1 VGRAHRAAHDSQL
14 KDTSVTRRSVPYLF
28 IFPFFV
34 AFALF
39 LVIPIGYAIYL
50 SLFEVQHQALGPD
63 ITVFA
68 PLNNYIR
75 AFTDSDF
82 TSSLLNILRY
92 AVVQVPAMVILAAVI
107 ALILDGRRGRL
118 RSFFRISVFLPYAIP
133 GVIAGLLWSYLY
145 SPDISPINQWLT
157 SLHVPTINFIDP
169 NIILGSVGNIVIWV
183 ATGYNA
189 IILFAALQ
197 NIPQE
202 LYDAASIDG
211 ATPRQVIR
219 FIKLP
224 MLRPALLLI
233 TIFSV
238 IGATQIFGE
247 PYMLRSLGYVPD
259 NITPNTV
266 IYNAATR
273 DGNFNYGAALAVS
286 LGVITFVASG
296 IFLWLATR
304 ERKS

>member
-145 SPDISPINQWLT
+145 SPDISPTFPRST
-157 SLHVPTINFIDP
+157 SSTRTSFSAP
-169 NIILGSVGNIVIWV
+169 S
-183 ATGYNA
+183 AT
-189 IILFAALQ
+189 
-197 NIPQE
+197 
-202 LYDAASIDG
+202 S
-211 ATPRQVIR
+211 
-219 FIKLP
+219 
-224 MLRPALLLI
+224 
-233 TIFSV
+233 
-238 IGATQIFGE
+238 
-247 PYMLRSLGYVPD
+247 
-259 NITPNTV
+259 
-266 IYNAATR
+266 
-273 DGNFNYGAALAVS
+273 
-286 LGVITFVASG
+286 
-296 IFLWLATR
+296 
-304 ERKS
+304 